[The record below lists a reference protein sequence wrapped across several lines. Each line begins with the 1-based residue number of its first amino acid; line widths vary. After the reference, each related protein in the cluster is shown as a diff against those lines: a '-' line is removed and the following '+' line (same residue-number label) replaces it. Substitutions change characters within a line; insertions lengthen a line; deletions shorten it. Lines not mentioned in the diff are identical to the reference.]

1 MIEKQETDFSHQTI
15 RLARAPAMLLEV
27 FLDRQMCEAADITL
41 AIKAEKIMTG
51 IKNYVDV
58 DIYWL
63 GLVILRILTY
73 SSN

>member
-1 MIEKQETDFSHQTI
+1 
-15 RLARAPAMLLEV
+15 
-27 FLDRQMCEAADITL
+27 MCEAADITL